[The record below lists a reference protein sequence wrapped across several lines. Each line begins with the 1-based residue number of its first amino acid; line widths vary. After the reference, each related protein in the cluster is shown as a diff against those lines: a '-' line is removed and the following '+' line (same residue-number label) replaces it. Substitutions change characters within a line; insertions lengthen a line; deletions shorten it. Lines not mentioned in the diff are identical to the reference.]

1 MTDERKVLGDVFDKT
16 IRSLDGLPD
25 VLKTHATTVRA
36 PTRVL
41 ELTQTFIVQTYR
53 QRDEGDTIL
62 VEFIGVE
69 GSLRLALP
77 PVVAATIA
85 RQRDALTTKAR
96 QKAARAAAAERKARG
111 IVPNFR
117 KK

>member
-1 MTDERKVLGDVFDKT
+1 MTDERKVLGDIFDKT

-25 VLKTHATTVRA
+25 VIKTNASTVRA
-36 PTRVL
+36 TTRVL

-53 QRDEGDTIL
+53 QKDEGDTIL
-62 VEFIGVE
+62 IEFIGAD

-77 PVVAATIA
+77 PVVADTIA
-85 RQRDALTTKAR
+85 RQRDALTTKSR
-96 QKAARAAAAERKARG
+96 QKAARAAAADRKARG
-111 IVPNFR
+111 IAPNFR